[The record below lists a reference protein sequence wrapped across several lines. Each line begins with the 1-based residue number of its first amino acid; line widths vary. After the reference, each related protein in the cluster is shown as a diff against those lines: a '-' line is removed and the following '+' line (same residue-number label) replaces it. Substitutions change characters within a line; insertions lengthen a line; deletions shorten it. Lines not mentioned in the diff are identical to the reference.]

1 MLWKPKCSEFISVKG
16 RKVGGRGGHSFSA
29 GFLRQR
35 ARVPSALRISLCG
48 DSVVEASGCVSVH
61 SLLATMPAA
70 LSLGAIQGL
79 MEELL
84 PCHVWP
90 TVPDPMAVCEANT
103 QGLLALQLRLLF
115 ILV

>member
-1 MLWKPKCSEFISVKG
+1 MLWKPKWVLPFNCNEFISVKG
-16 RKVGGRGGHSFSA
+16 RKVGGGGSLLLCRIF
-29 GFLRQR
+29 RQR
-35 ARVPSALRISLCG
+35 ARVPSALRMVSLCG
-48 DSVVEASGCVSVH
+48 DSVVEASGYVSAH

-79 MEELL
+79 MEGLL

-103 QGLLALQLRLLF
+103 
-115 ILV
+115 